1 MAFLALL
8 QVMTRDGDWEGR
20 VQEMM
25 QASGEQFRD
34 EGALLTP
41 WDEHF
46 EIRSFCLG
54 IPLLDT

>member
-1 MAFLALL
+1 
-8 QVMTRDGDWEGR
+8 
-20 VQEMM
+20 MM
-25 QASGEQFRD
+25 QASGEQGSSSGMR
-34 EGALLTP
+34 GALLTP